1 MKSFVDRFCKYYQLP
16 EREARQLIDIMELK
30 KCRKGEYIVKQG
42 ERNNSLYIVVE
53 GIWRGWYLR
62 DGADVSIWFAGRG
75 EAIISTWGYVADKQ
89 SPINV
94 EAVTDSTILCIAKSR
109 LEELFFKSI
118 ELANFGRR
126 LFERQFLD
134 VDSWLVKGSSMR
146 AKERYLKLVEDRP
159 ELIRNVPLK
168 YIASYLY
175 ITPQSLSRIRSLIAR
190 EEHIQQ

>member
-1 MKSFVDRFCKYYQLP
+1 MKSFVDKFCKYYQLP

-109 LEELFFKSI
+109 LKNCFSSLLNLQISGADCLK
-118 ELANFGRR
+118 
-126 LFERQFLD
+126 
-134 VDSWLVKGSSMR
+134 DSFWM
-146 AKERYLKLVEDRP
+146 
-159 ELIRNVPLK
+159 LIRGL
-168 YIASYLY
+168 
-175 ITPQSLSRIRSLIAR
+175 
-190 EEHIQQ
+190 